1 MKIMGLLALLV
12 ICSLCISSNPQE
24 TEPPAT
30 TPHATT
36 PSPTTPTPP
45 TPDETAPTIVYNYE
59 SFSLKPKTGE
69 FPYYTD
75 KDAPKWEG
83 SFSITDNKE
92 VAYVAIEHGGK
103 TYELTPVD
111 GKFDEP
117 EEEFY
122 VDKTLF
128 NIDWGKDNIKI
139 TAKDISD
146 NQSYIDK
153 ELYFVP
159 DIYSIKFVKVPSYK
173 AFEEFEGEWNEVPL
187 IPWSEMKERQANE
200 INSLP
205 KDLVKDVEYKVK
217 GLTDWKDIYT
227 EISDAVE
234 AHPNYS
240 EMICGPL
247 ADAKSRLMRYWMK
260 EKDLAVFAWNESAVV
275 GTGKMGHAD
284 VFVWNGKE
292 KQLHVTPTSYI
303 ALNPIKK
310 WEESAYTSKEKSKYG
325 NHLIGDVI
333 TAGIEFGEMVEREGV
348 EEAKKLVVA
357 DMAKA
362 LLNGLYRYIGPTV
375 KYITINEKF
384 GINYEKNI
392 TKIGMEPYLDVI
404 LRGESVKE
412 FFDGKQP
419 TIILDNLS
427 KIGDETYLRVPWK
440 VWDDMYDGDQKT
452 QKWLEELYL

>member
-75 KDAPKWEG
+75 KDTPSWEG

-187 IPWSEMKERQANE
+187 IPWSEMKERQA
-200 INSLP
+200 
-205 KDLVKDVEYKVK
+205 
-217 GLTDWKDIYT
+217 
-227 EISDAVE
+227 
-234 AHPNYS
+234 
-240 EMICGPL
+240 
-247 ADAKSRLMRYWMK
+247 
-260 EKDLAVFAWNESAVV
+260 
-275 GTGKMGHAD
+275 
-284 VFVWNGKE
+284 
-292 KQLHVTPTSYI
+292 
-303 ALNPIKK
+303 
-310 WEESAYTSKEKSKYG
+310 
-325 NHLIGDVI
+325 
-333 TAGIEFGEMVEREGV
+333 
-348 EEAKKLVVA
+348 
-357 DMAKA
+357 
-362 LLNGLYRYIGPTV
+362 
-375 KYITINEKF
+375 
-384 GINYEKNI
+384 
-392 TKIGMEPYLDVI
+392 
-404 LRGESVKE
+404 
-412 FFDGKQP
+412 
-419 TIILDNLS
+419 
-427 KIGDETYLRVPWK
+427 
-440 VWDDMYDGDQKT
+440 
-452 QKWLEELYL
+452 